1 MAFLDELPQD
11 YRKSPA
17 VVEIQNALEKIYS
30 QAEADID
37 ELREQFFLS
46 TATWGLSLWEWIL
59 GIETESGKDTAQ
71 RRSVILAK
79 LRGRGTTTVAMLQ
92 DVSKS
97 FVNGETEIVEHNDA
111 YYFDVVMLSVIGI
124 PPNMEDL
131 KQVLEEIK
139 PAHLDYRI
147 VLKYNTWGMVAE
159 NGRRW
164 SDIAKRKWSEV
175 REVKF

>member
-1 MAFLDELPQD
+1 MTFLDELPQD

-17 VVEIQNALEKIYS
+17 VVEIQNALEKICT
-30 QAEADID
+30 AAGADID
-37 ELREQFFLS
+37 ELRAQFFLS

-79 LRGRGTTTVAMLQ
+79 LRGSGTTTVAMLQ
-92 DVSKS
+92 NVSEA
-97 FVNGETEIVEHNDA
+97 FVNGEAAIVEYNEESR
-111 YYFDVVMLSVIGI
+111 FDVVMLSVIGI

-131 KQVLEEIK
+131 KLVIEEIK

-164 SDIAKRKWSEV
+164 SDIAGRKWSEV
-175 REVKF
+175 REVSF